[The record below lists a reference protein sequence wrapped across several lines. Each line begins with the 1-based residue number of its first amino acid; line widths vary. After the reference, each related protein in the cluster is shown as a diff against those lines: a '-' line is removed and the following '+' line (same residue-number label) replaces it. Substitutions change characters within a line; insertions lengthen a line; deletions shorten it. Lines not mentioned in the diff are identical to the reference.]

1 MTIANE
7 IGASFDTVRRWC
19 RDGAGGTCELR
30 RVEVVA
36 EPIVEAARASLT
48 VITRTGLRIEGAT
61 LDEVVALE
69 RALR

>member
-1 MTIANE
+1 MTIADE

-19 RDGAGGTCELR
+19 RDGAGESRALR

-36 EPIVEAARASLT
+36 EPIVASPRTSFT
-48 VITRTGLRIEGAT
+48 VVTACGLRIEGASI
-61 LDEVVALE
+61 DEVVALE